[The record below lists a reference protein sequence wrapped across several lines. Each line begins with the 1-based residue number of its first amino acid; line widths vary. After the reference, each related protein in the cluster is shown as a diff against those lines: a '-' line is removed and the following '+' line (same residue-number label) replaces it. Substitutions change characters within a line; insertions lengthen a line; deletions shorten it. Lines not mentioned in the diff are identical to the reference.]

1 MQQHKPL
8 TLLSNFSWTFAGN
21 TVYVTC
27 QWGMLVLL
35 TKLGTPEM
43 VGQYALGLAVTAP
56 VLMFTNLQLRS
67 IQVSDVKRE
76 FVFGDYLGLRLI
88 GGGVALLF
96 ILGIILIAKYRWET
110 SLVILIIGISKIAE
124 SISDIFFGLIQK
136 HERMDLIAR
145 SLMIKG
151 LLSLLMLSIGLFLTG
166 SVWGGAIGVAI
177 AWTLVLVFYDI
188 RNGVMI
194 LKYYP
199 QTWEGTVIEEPI
211 AIALQP
217 HWHIKSLRK
226 LVWLALPMGFVM
238 MLSSLNTNIPR
249 YFIEQYLG
257 ERELGIFS
265 ALAYL
270 MVAGNMVVN
279 ALAESTFPRM
289 SKYYAIGN
297 RFAFSALLLKLVGIG
312 VLLGTTAIL
321 VALIAGREIL
331 SFVYRSDYA
340 EYKDLFVW
348 LMGVAAI
355 SFVSSFLGNAMT
367 AARYFRIQ
375 MPLLLLVTA
384 TSAIVSLWLIPI
396 KGLQGAAIALVCS
409 ALVQFAFSSGV
420 IFHSLYK
427 IHDYAEE

>member
-1 MQQHKPL
+1 MQKHKPL

-27 QWGMLVLL
+27 QWGMLALL
-35 TKLGTPEM
+35 AKLGTPEM

-67 IQVSDVKRE
+67 IQVSDMKRE
-76 FVFGDYLGLRLI
+76 FCFGDYLGLRLI
-88 GGGVALLF
+88 GGGVALLS
-96 ILGIILIAKYRWET
+96 ILGIILITKYRWET
-110 SLVILIIGISKIAE
+110 SLVILILGVAKIAE

-151 LLSLLMLSIGLFLTG
+151 FLSLLMLSIGLSLTG
-166 SVWGGAIGVAI
+166 SVWGGAMGVAI
-177 AWTLVLVFYDI
+177 AWTLVLILYDI

-194 LKYYP
+194 LKSYP
-199 QTWEGTVIEEPI
+199 QTWEGTVIEELG
-211 AIALQP
+211 AMALRP
-217 HWHIKSLRK
+217 HWHVRSLRK

-238 MLSSLNTNIPR
+238 MLGSLNTSIPR
-249 YFIEQYLG
+249 YFIERYLG

-270 MVAGNMVVN
+270 IVAGSMVVN

-289 SKYYAIGN
+289 SKYYATGN
-297 RFAFSALLLKLVGIG
+297 RSGFSTLLLKLVGIG
-312 VLLGTTAIL
+312 GLLGITAIL

-331 SFVYRSDYA
+331 TFAYRSDYA

-348 LMGVAAI
+348 LMGSAAI

-375 MPLLLLVTA
+375 IPLLLLVTT
-384 TSAIVSLWLIPI
+384 TSALISLWLIPI
-396 KGLQGAAIALVCS
+396 KGLQGAVIALIFS
-409 ALVQFAFSSGV
+409 ALVQFVFSLAV

-427 IHDYAEE
+427 LNDYAGE